1 MTEAQ
6 IIENKNRSEAEDASI
21 AVAEASRELDWK
33 SKSYMASIFMGEL
46 DQSMIL
52 PFPEQD
58 RADRLIGD

>member
-46 DQSMIL
+46 DQSMIS
-52 PFPEQD
+52 
-58 RADRLIGD
+58 R